1 MSEIQH
7 AVVTQME
14 EGRKERV
21 NRLYSMIKPCK
32 TAKSGFILIIFMPEK
47 KKESHTSVR
56 HTCRAIPSLKPRNR
70 RNSESNYYLFDYSI

>member
-21 NRLYSMIKPCK
+21 NRLYSMINRVKLPNRVLFYAGK
-32 TAKSGFILIIFMPEK
+32 KEGESHISSSHMPSHTVTLEFETEKPEK
-47 KKESHTSVR
+47 FRKQ
-56 HTCRAIPSLKPRNR
+56 L
-70 RNSESNYYLFDYSI
+70 LSI

>member
-21 NRLYSMIKPCK
+21 NRLYSMINRVKLPNRVLFY
-32 TAKSGFILIIFMPEK
+32 AGK
-47 KKESHTSVR
+47 KKESHTSVC
-56 HTCRAIPSLKPRNR
+56 HTCRAIP
-70 RNSESNYYLFDYSI
+70 